1 MRMHSTSPSHH
12 LHLYDNHWTKMK
24 NSNTKITAE
33 RRYCDVNTTNTK
45 LAMKIAQ
52 IHSNT
57 TKKITNKEEKE
68 ESEREKEKEKRRMR
82 ERLQKIEE
90 KTLEDSWKTSS
101 IQMVMQLLYSP
112 QCSTSKRKPIFL
124 MAFSFYLKVNERE
137 REREKTREWRC
148 YCRSLPLS
156 LMMQR

>member
-1 MRMHSTSPSHH
+1 
-12 LHLYDNHWTKMK
+12 MK

-90 KTLEDSWKTSS
+90 KTLEDS
-101 IQMVMQLLYSP
+101 
-112 QCSTSKRKPIFL
+112 
-124 MAFSFYLKVNERE
+124 
-137 REREKTREWRC
+137 
-148 YCRSLPLS
+148 
-156 LMMQR
+156 